1 MKETIVFLL
10 KIFAKYGI
18 WIFGLS
24 WLLAIGSQI
33 NFFRT
38 DNVLSKT
45 KESILAHYKNRINVG
60 VVILLVGIIIAL
72 IPIK

>member
-1 MKETIVFLL
+1 MRETIVFLL
-10 KIFAKYGI
+10 KIFAKHGI

-33 NFFRT
+33 IFFHT

-45 KESILAHYKNRINVG
+45 KENILSHCRNRINVG
-60 VVILLVGIIIAL
+60 VVILLVGIIFAL
-72 IPIK
+72 IPII